1 MLFYPIL
8 MSCKFSFGIP
18 LRTVIALPKETN
30 RVLALGIPKLDE
42 VFHGFQRGDFAV
54 LVGRPLCTLLLHA
67 CIRCQLPFRKG
78 GLNSRAVYIDGGNR
92 FDLYAVSAIAQEY
105 GLEPRAVLEKILI
118 SRAFTAYQLTEL
130 VFEKL
135 EQILKRHRSKFV
147 VISDITELFL
157 DRDVPK
163 TEGRNIFLKMTH
175 HLSEIASRRR
185 AVIVTSYTPRPYS
198 SESLFI
204 ESILLGRASTVIRF
218 NESQC
223 GLKFTLEEHPNI
235 NPCSIDVPSNAVTM
249 DMFVED

>member
-1 MLFYPIL
+1 
-8 MSCKFSFGIP
+8 MSYKFSFGIP

-54 LVGRPLCTLLLHA
+54 LVGRPLCTLLLFLLSV
-67 CIRCQLPFRKG
+67 RCQLPFRKG

-118 SRAFTAYQLTEL
+118 SRAFTAHQLTEL

-135 EQILKRHRSKFV
+135 EQILKRYRSRFV

-163 TEGRNIFLKMTH
+163 TEGRNIFLKMAH
-175 HLSEIASRRR
+175 HLSEIASGRR

-198 SESLFI
+198 SESLFL
-204 ESILLGRASTVIRF
+204 ESILLGRASIVIRF

-235 NPCSIDVPSNAVTM
+235 KPYSLDVPSNAVTM